1 MHSAGAAHA
10 PAHAP
15 IQPHHPPRSEVE
27 VLRAKPEPPAAAP
40 TPIPAA
46 AAAAA
51 AADAP
56 VADTHCRNPAD
67 NTGIAVA
74 VDVAASAEIVAV
86 VGIDNKGNTPV

>member
-1 MHSAGAAHA
+1 M
-10 PAHAP
+10 
-15 IQPHHPPRSEVE
+15 
-27 VLRAKPEPPAAAP
+27 LRAKPEPPAAAP
-40 TPIPAA
+40 TPIP

-74 VDVAASAEIVAV
+74 VDVAAGAEIVAV